1 VKAERLTSWVRR
13 LKGESLTTV
22 AGVSTFR
29 THRWGKMPMPRG
41 TGFQPVGRSMK
52 SIAPEPLTTVRDFH
66 GWPTVAA
73 RAHPGST
80 ATLTTLEA
88 LVGFDPS

>member
-1 VKAERLTSWVRR
+1 MSYPPM
-13 LKGESLTTV
+13 
-22 AGVSTFR
+22 
-29 THRWGKMPMPRG
+29 GKMPMSRG
-41 TGFQPVGRSMK
+41 TGFQPVGWLMK
-52 SIAPEPLTTVRDFH
+52 SIVPESLTVHDLH